1 MTQATLAQT
10 TPAQTTPARTTLAQ
24 STLPDI
30 LEILEARRALLAGMV
45 AALAAPG
52 DRGAERFEAALADP
66 AAQWWPFDLARAH
79 LLFGEWLR
87 RDRQIAR
94 ARRHLAEALT
104 AFQLLGAISWADRA
118 AAELA
123 ATAPARRREPSASA
137 ALTAQETQVAEL
149 AAAGLSNREIAARL
163 LMSHRTVG
171 AHLYRIF
178 PKLGITSRAAL
189 RDALTRSSQAA

>member
-1 MTQATLAQT
+1 MTQAALTQT
-10 TPAQTTPARTTLAQ
+10 TLPQ
-24 STLPDI
+24 STPPQSALPDV
-30 LEILEARRALLAGMV
+30 LQTLEARRALLAGMV
-45 AALAAPG
+45 AALAAPDDHG
-52 DRGAERFEAALADP
+52 DERFEAALADP

-79 LLFGEWLR
+79 LLYGERLR

-104 AFQLLGAISWADRA
+104 AFQLLGAVSWTDRA

-123 ATAPARRREPSASA
+123 ATAPARRREPGAA
-137 ALTAQETQVAEL
+137 IALTAQETQVAKL

-163 LMSHRTVG
+163 LMSHRTVS

-189 RDALTRSSQAA
+189 RDALSRSPQAA